1 MGVKAPEESAY
12 ALGMIDDCALFRH
25 LFSPE
30 TLIKA
35 FAERFSKSAGK
46 GIDRRNGFQ
55 FTTHAITELTSAS
68 EKCLMGTYRFS
79 PYLENLKL
87 KGRNKI
93 PRLIGI
99 PSIRDRVVLHQL
111 NRFLANVFPKCV
123 PRSIA
128 STYVREIALDVAKK
142 PAEETWVCGTDIQAF
157 YDNILPEK
165 LLFVLR
171 HKITTWQALRLIG
184 RALSTPTVPKDS
196 QRGSRKG
203 LKPAKGVPQG
213 LAISNIL
220 ASIYMQDVDA
230 AMDNRNVTYYRYV
243 DDVLIYGGRD
253 QVEAALRS
261 LRSRLVHRGLALHP
275 LGSGKSF
282 IRPISER
289 FGYLGY
295 EFLHPV
301 ITVRDSTVER
311 LLQSVAAMFSAYLHN
326 KAIRLD
332 KHKYLD
338 ATRLAEIF
346 LMELNE
352 RITGAI
358 SEGRRYG
365 WIAYFNQVT
374 DLSLLHQID
383 ASIAG
388 FFKRMDDFAHTS
400 PKGLR
405 RLSRAYFEMKFN
417 PTGGY
422 VRNYDEITTR
432 AEKLAFLIERGR
444 IGPEEMLTD
453 EQIAD
458 RYERYRSK
466 VLSEMHSDEGVMYG

>member
-1 MGVKAPEESAY
+1 MAVKAPEEFAY
-12 ALGMIDDCALFRH
+12 ALGMIDDGALFRH
-25 LFSPE
+25 LFSAE
-30 TLIKA
+30 VLIQA
-35 FAERFSKSAGK
+35 FTERFSKSTGK

-55 FTTHAITELTSAS
+55 FAPRAIAELTSAS

-79 PYLENLKL
+79 PYLENLKI

-123 PRSIA
+123 PRSVA
-128 STYVREIALDVAKK
+128 STYVREIALDIAKK

-165 LLFVLR
+165 LLLVLR
-171 HKITTWQALRLIG
+171 QKIATWQALRLIG

-196 QRGSRKG
+196 QRSSRKG

-220 ASIYMQDVDA
+220 ASIYMQDVDT
-230 AMDNRNVTYYRYV
+230 AMDSLNVTYYRYV
-243 DDVLIYGGRD
+243 DDVLMYGGRD
-253 QVEAALRS
+253 QVETAFRS
-261 LRSRLVHRGLALHP
+261 LRSRLVHRGLSLHP
-275 LGSGKSF
+275 LSSGKSF
-282 IRPISER
+282 IKPINER

-295 EFLHPV
+295 EFVHPV
-301 ITVRDSTVER
+301 ITVRASTVER
-311 LLQSVAAMFSAYLHN
+311 LLQSVAAMFSGYVHN
-326 KAIRLD
+326 KTRRLE

-338 ATRLAEIF
+338 AERLAEIF

-358 SEGRRYG
+358 SEKQRYG
-365 WIAYFNQVT
+365 WIAYFNQIT
-374 DLSLLHQID
+374 DLSLLHRID

-388 FFKRMDDFAHTS
+388 FFKRMDDFGHTS

-405 RLSRAYFEMKFN
+405 RLSRAYFEMKFD
-417 PTGGY
+417 PEGGY

-432 AEKLAFLIERGR
+432 AEKLEFLIERGR
-444 IGPEEMLTD
+444 IGPTELLTD
-453 EQIAD
+453 EQISD

-466 VLSEMHSDEGVMYG
+466 ILSEMHSDEGVMYG

>member
-1 MGVKAPEESAY
+1 MAVKAPEEFAY
-12 ALGMIDDCALFRH
+12 SLGMIDDGALFRH
-25 LFSPE
+25 LFSAE
-30 TLIKA
+30 VLIKA
-35 FAERFSKSAGK
+35 FTERFSKSTGK

-55 FTTHAITELTSAS
+55 FAPHAIADLTSAS

-79 PYLENLKL
+79 PYLENLKI

-123 PRSIA
+123 PRSVA
-128 STYVREIALDVAKK
+128 STYVREIALDIAKN

-165 LLFVLR
+165 LLLVLR
-171 HKITTWQALRLIG
+171 QKIAIWQALRLIG

-196 QRGSRKG
+196 QRSSRKG
-203 LKPAKGVPQG
+203 LKPTNGVPQG

-220 ASIYMQDVDA
+220 ASIYMQDVDT
-230 AMDNRNVTYYRYV
+230 AMDSLNVTYYRYV
-243 DDVLIYGGRD
+243 DDVLMYGGRD
-253 QVEAALRS
+253 QVETAFRS
-261 LRSRLVHRGLALHP
+261 LRSRLVHRGLSLHP
-275 LGSGKSF
+275 LSSGKSF
-282 IRPISER
+282 IKPIKER

-295 EFLHPV
+295 EFVHPV
-301 ITVRDSTVER
+301 ITVRASTVER
-311 LLQSVAAMFSAYLHN
+311 LLQSVAAMFSGYVHN
-326 KAIRLD
+326 KTRRLE

-338 ATRLAEIF
+338 AERLAEIF

-358 SEGRRYG
+358 SEKQRYG
-365 WIAYFNQVT
+365 WIAYFNQIT
-374 DLSLLHQID
+374 DLSLLHRID

-388 FFKRMDDFAHTS
+388 FFKRMDDFGHTS

-405 RLSRAYFEMKFN
+405 RLSRAYFEMKFD
-417 PTGGY
+417 PEGGY

-432 AEKLAFLIERGR
+432 AEKLEFLRERGR
-444 IGPEEMLTD
+444 IGPTELLTD
-453 EQIAD
+453 EQISD

-466 VLSEMHSDEGVMYG
+466 ILSEMHSDEGVMYG